1 MLTLSKP
8 TRHGVNQLL
17 RESETSRL
25 TYDQIGGTLQ
35 NRMPLGFNHDSCRI
49 RLGKGRATFR
59 KAIGAFHEWGMFP
72 PAMTT
77 VLTPTAS
84 IDVGQTVAIQ
94 FRAFLFWSVCP
105 CRIVYVI
112 NEQSQSA
119 SRHRFGFGY
128 GTLPGH
134 VEKGEERFLLEWNRD
149 SDEVWY
155 SIQAFSTPRHILA
168 KLAYPYARYQ
178 QSKFRK
184 LSCESM
190 LAASASAKQRPMVCH
205 SGVK

>member
-8 TRHGVNQLL
+8 TRHAVNRFLQACEN
-17 RESETSRL
+17 RRF
-25 TYDQIGGTLQ
+25 TYDQIGATLQ
-35 NRMPLGFNHDSCRI
+35 NRMPSGFSYDSCQI
-49 RLGKGRATFR
+49 RLGKGRSTFR
-59 KAIGAFHEWGMFP
+59 KAIGAFQEWKMFP
-72 PAMTT
+72 HAMTK

-84 IDVGQTVAIQ
+84 IDVGQSVAIQ

-112 NEQSQSA
+112 NEQCESA
-119 SRHRFGFGY
+119 SRHRYGFAY

-134 VEKGEERFLLEWNRD
+134 VEQGEERFLLEWNRET
-149 SDEVWY
+149 DEVWY
-155 SIQAFSTPRHILA
+155 SIIAFSTPRHFLA

-178 QSKFRK
+178 QWKFRK

-190 LAASASAKQRPMVCH
+190 SAAVATSV
-205 SGVK
+205 